1 MYKNNSDPILSIIK
15 SIKPQKFIYSKQN
28 KQFNKYFLSLN
39 PCGNNFNKIL
49 DKIHKTN
56 TNINFH
62 KKESK
67 LKKINKSIV
76 DEEIQKIFN
85 RLERMNYNKYLPRTL
100 INKMKIYNLEERQK
114 QKKNEENNK
123 IKKLKKITQLD
134 EKYYNGITLDPGRYD
149 PKYNLIFRR
158 TKDIYIGR
166 PKTTYKIYN
175 FENENNLERINI
187 KKTKH
192 KLLMMKD
199 NEIIKG
205 KNKQCFILSNN
216 KNISLRTKH
225 NNYSRNNIMN
235 KNFSNYNKNIQ
246 SRTMTP
252 NIKTNNRKFV
262 KEKEYKTKKIFSS
275 KNKELNDNYNFD
287 FGNNNNNEEEINKE
301 TNRCSSSIGFNKGI
315 SFDKTP
321 GRKSNIFNIK
331 EETKNMYYPKYD
343 IIRPHM
349 YVKQFIVRNSLNNYK
364 KYAVGKIIRNYR
376 FSPKDYF
383 IFDINSKNENELD
396 NNFLSFIKRKYK
408 LYNN

>member
-175 FENENNLERINI
+175 FENENNSERINI
-187 KKTKH
+187 KKT
-192 KLLMMKD
+192 
-199 NEIIKG
+199 IF
-205 KNKQCFILSNN
+205 QFQFI
-216 KNISLRTKH
+216 
-225 NNYSRNNIMN
+225 
-235 KNFSNYNKNIQ
+235 SNYTVNI
-246 SRTMTP
+246 
-252 NIKTNNRKFV
+252 
-262 KEKEYKTKKIFSS
+262 
-275 KNKELNDNYNFD
+275 NY
-287 FGNNNNNEEEINKE
+287 
-301 TNRCSSSIGFNKGI
+301 
-315 SFDKTP
+315 
-321 GRKSNIFNIK
+321 
-331 EETKNMYYPKYD
+331 
-343 IIRPHM
+343 
-349 YVKQFIVRNSLNNYK
+349 
-364 KYAVGKIIRNYR
+364 
-376 FSPKDYF
+376 
-383 IFDINSKNENELD
+383 
-396 NNFLSFIKRKYK
+396 
-408 LYNN
+408 